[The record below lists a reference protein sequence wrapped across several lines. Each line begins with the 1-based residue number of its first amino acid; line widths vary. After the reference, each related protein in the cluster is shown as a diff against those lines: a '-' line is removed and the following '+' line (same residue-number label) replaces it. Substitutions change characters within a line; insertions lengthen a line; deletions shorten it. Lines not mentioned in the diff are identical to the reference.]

1 MAIMHDRIKE
11 LRNRK
16 GMTLAQIADALG
28 TTEATAQ
35 RYESGK
41 GIKSI
46 PYDVIEKYAN
56 IFGCKPQY
64 IVGWEEEKNKTKQD
78 TMTIGDFFEYLRNQ
92 RNLSVAEFAE
102 ETGLTES
109 VIKSYESGAGGI
121 PVEIVKMLADYF
133 NISSGKLIAGKVK
146 EKDIFAAFA
155 STNEAYVEQVTKWVE
170 TFGNE
175 KFSDEEFSKIIEY
188 AKFLLYQ
195 RMSEK

>member
-11 LRNRK
+11 LRSKK

-64 IVGWEEEKNKTKQD
+64 IMGWSEEIEKNPVGMAERHFEIIMDEDISEIFDDFKKLDTKK
-78 TMTIGDFFEYLRNQ
+78 R
-92 RNLSVAEFAE
+92 
-102 ETGLTES
+102 
-109 VIKSYESGAGGI
+109 K
-121 PVEIVKMLADYF
+121 IVKDLVKSLAD
-133 NISSGKLIAGKVK
+133 A
-146 EKDIFAAFA
+146 DA
-155 STNEAYVEQVTKWVE
+155 
-170 TFGNE
+170 
-175 KFSDEEFSKIIEY
+175 
-188 AKFLLYQ
+188 
-195 RMSEK
+195 

>member
-11 LRNRK
+11 LRSKK

-64 IVGWEEEKNKTKQD
+64 IMGWEDK
-78 TMTIGDFFEYLRNQ
+78 I
-92 RNLSVAEFAE
+92 
-102 ETGLTES
+102 
-109 VIKSYESGAGGI
+109 
-121 PVEIVKMLADYF
+121 
-133 NISSGKLIAGKVK
+133 
-146 EKDIFAAFA
+146 EKDPVGMAELHFEMITDEDFTDIFEDFKKLTPERKKMA
-155 STNEAYVEQVTKWVE
+155 K
-170 TFGNE
+170 
-175 KFSDEEFSKIIEY
+175 KIIHSMVDETV
-188 AKFLLYQ
+188 
-195 RMSEK
+195 

>member
-11 LRNRK
+11 LRSRR

-64 IVGWEEEKNKTKQD
+64 IMGWEIEIKENPVGMAERHVEMIMDEDLNEIFDDFKTLDQKQ
-78 TMTIGDFFEYLRNQ
+78 R
-92 RNLSVAEFAE
+92 
-102 ETGLTES
+102 
-109 VIKSYESGAGGI
+109 K
-121 PVEIVKMLADYF
+121 IVKNLVKSLA
-133 NISSGKLIAGKVK
+133 
-146 EKDIFAAFA
+146 
-155 STNEAYVEQVTKWVE
+155 E
-170 TFGNE
+170 T
-175 KFSDEEFSKIIEY
+175 
-188 AKFLLYQ
+188 
-195 RMSEK
+195 